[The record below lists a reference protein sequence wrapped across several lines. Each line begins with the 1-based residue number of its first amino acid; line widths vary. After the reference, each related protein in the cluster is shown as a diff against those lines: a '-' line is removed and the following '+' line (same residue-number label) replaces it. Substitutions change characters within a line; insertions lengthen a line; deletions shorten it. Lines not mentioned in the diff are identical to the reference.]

1 MTYEA
6 FNVEIDDNIAHVV
19 LNRPEKRNAMDRAFW
34 KELPEII
41 HDIDDNARARVIVI
55 SSTGPHFSAGLD
67 LSMFSDGADTN
78 VTRTA
83 DQTLQRAAASY
94 DNILMMQKSFNCLE
108 ECRAPVIAAI
118 QGGAFG
124 GGVDL
129 SVACDM
135 RYATADAFL
144 IIQEINIAL
153 TADVGTFP
161 RLVKLIPEGIV
172 RELAYTGRRFT
183 AQEAKE
189 AGLINRVF
197 ANHEEMMTQVMA
209 IAREIANKAPIA
221 IYGSKRMIN
230 YARDHSTADGL
241 DYISIWNSSMANNPE
256 IMEALTA
263 KQEGRPADFVDL
275 PARRT
280 HR

>member
-67 LSMFSDGADTN
+67 LTMFSDGADKS
-78 VTRTA
+78 VSQTA
-83 DQTLQRAAASY
+83 NQTLQQAAASY

-108 ECRAPVIAAI
+108 ECRAPVIVAI

-275 PARRT
+275 PPRRT